1 MTLRIARIETFL
13 YRAEVR
19 EPVKTSF
26 GSIPRRSA
34 LLLRVEDTDG
44 AHGWG
49 EVWCNFPPFSAD
61 NKMRLFETVIGPAAL
76 AGTYLDPMDA
86 WHTLTT
92 RTSRWA
98 IQGGEPGPFAACL
111 GGLDLA
117 LWDLAARRAG
127 KPLRVLLAGGEV
139 RDTVPVYASG
149 LNPDTAAEAVAR
161 CRVAGFHAFK
171 VKVAFGT
178 EMDTTVVSSLMRDLR
193 PGERLMVDANQGWDL
208 PEARR
213 AVPCLGEYGLGWI
226 EEPIPADRPA
236 AEWAELAMLS
246 PVPLA
251 GGENVMGYDGF
262 ASLIGNGHHGVV
274 QPDMLKWGGV
284 TGGRAVGRRAVA
296 AGRSFCPH
304 WLGTGVGL
312 LAAAHV
318 LAAVGGPG
326 MLEHD
331 VMENP
336 LREALAQ
343 PFPRVRDG
351 FFPLPGAPGLGA
363 EPDLSAAKDWL
374 VARAEHHASH
384 P

>member
-1 MTLRIARIETFL
+1 MPLRIGRIETFL
-13 YRAEVR
+13 YRAEVK

-34 LLLRVEDTDG
+34 LLLRVEDADG

-76 AGTYLDPMDA
+76 AGTYLDASDA
-86 WHTLTT
+86 WHSVTA
-92 RTSRWA
+92 RTARWA
-98 IQGGEPGPFAACL
+98 IQSGEPGPFAACIA
-111 GGLDLA
+111 GLDLA
-117 LWDLAARRAG
+117 LWDLTARRAG
-127 KPLRVLLAGGEV
+127 KPLRTLLAGDDV
-139 RDTVPVYASG
+139 CRSVPAYASG
-149 LNPDTAAEAVAR
+149 LNPDTAQETVAR
-161 CRVAGFHAFK
+161 CRDLGFGAFK

-178 EMDTTVVSSLMRDLR
+178 EIDTAVVSALARDLR
-193 PGERLMVDANQGWDL
+193 SGERLMVDANQGWDL

-213 AVPCLGEYGLGWI
+213 AVPRLGSYGLTFI
-226 EEPIPADRPA
+226 EEPLPADRPA

-251 GGENVMGYDGF
+251 GGENVMGYEHF
-262 ASLIGNGHHGVV
+262 ATLIGNGHHGVV

-284 TGGRAVGRRAVA
+284 TGAYAVGRGAIL
-296 AGRSFCPH
+296 AGRSYCPH
-304 WLGTGVGL
+304 WLGSGTGL
-312 LAAAHV
+312 LAAAQV
-318 LAAVGGPG
+318 LAVVGGPG

-336 LREALAQ
+336 LREILAQ

-351 FFPLPGAPGLGA
+351 LFPLPDTPGLGA
-363 EPDLSAAKDWL
+363 EPDLAAAAEWL
-374 VARAEHHASH
+374 VSRAEHRASH
-384 P
+384 Q

>member
-13 YRAEVR
+13 YRAEVK

-34 LLLRVEDTDG
+34 LLLRVEDSDG

-76 AGTYLDPMDA
+76 SGVYIDPSDA
-86 WHTLTT
+86 WHTVTA
-92 RTSRWA
+92 RTSRWV
-98 IQGGEPGPFAACL
+98 IQGGEPGPFAACIA
-111 GGLDLA
+111 GLDLA
-117 LWDLAARRAG
+117 LWDLVARRAG
-127 KPLRVLLAGGEV
+127 KPLRAMLAGDEV
-139 RDTVPVYASG
+139 RNDVPAYASG
-149 LNPDTAAEAVAR
+149 LNPDTAPETVSR
-161 CRVAGFHAFK
+161 CRDAGFRAFK
-171 VKVAFGT
+171 VKVAFGP
-178 EMDTTVVSSLMRDLR
+178 EIDTAVVSSLARDLR
-193 PGERLMVDANQGWDL
+193 SGERLMVDANQGWDL

-213 AVPCLGEYGLGWI
+213 AVPRLGSYGLGFI

-246 PVPLA
+246 PAPLA
-251 GGENVMGYDGF
+251 GGENVMGYESF
-262 ASLIGNGHHGVV
+262 ATLIANGHHGVV

-284 TGGRAVGRRAVA
+284 TGAYAVGRRAVA
-296 AGRSFCPH
+296 AGRSYCPH
-304 WLGTGVGL
+304 WLGTGIGL
-312 LAAAHV
+312 LAAAQV
-318 LAAVGGPG
+318 LAAAGGSG

-351 FFPLPGAPGLGA
+351 LFPLPDTPGLGA
-363 EPDLSAAKDWL
+363 EPDLSAAAHWL
-374 VARAEHHASH
+374 ATRAEHRVS
-384 P
+384 